1 MVKISISQLL
11 AAVGLALALLISG
24 PTAWIVNQQVDRIE
38 RLEEKIE
45 NMRAELPFKYVLR
58 DELVRQLDRLEK
70 AVNLVFER
78 LDKKADK

>member
-1 MVKISISQLL
+1 MVKISISQLF

-38 RLEEKIE
+38 KLEEKIE